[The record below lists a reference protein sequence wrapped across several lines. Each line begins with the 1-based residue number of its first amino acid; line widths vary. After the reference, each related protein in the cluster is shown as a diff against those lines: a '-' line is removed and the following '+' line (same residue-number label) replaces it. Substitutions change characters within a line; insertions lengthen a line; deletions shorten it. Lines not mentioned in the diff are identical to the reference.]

1 MGPLEVAGLIYFLCL
16 WLVPAVALY
25 WVAKQRG
32 RSGWWACWALLSWLG
47 FLAGILMLVAVP
59 RLTRDVSR
67 AEASAVG
74 DAADN
79 LRTLGELRDRG
90 LLTDAEFE
98 ERRARELER
107 L

>member
-1 MGPLEVAGLIYFLCL
+1 MGPLEIAVIIYFLCL
-16 WLVPAVALY
+16 WLVPAAALY

-32 RSGWWACWALLSWLG
+32 RSGWWAWWASLSWLG
-47 FLAGILMLVAVP
+47 FFVGILMLVASP
-59 RLTRDVSR
+59 RLPK
-67 AEASAVG
+67 AESPTAPGGAG

-79 LRTLGELRDRG
+79 LRTLGELKERG

-98 ERRARELER
+98 ERRARELKR